1 MVRAPSRLI
10 IRTVRTGAP
19 SGPPYVA
26 SARACVDSPTRQA
39 WLMRDGNVIYGN
51 VIYGS
56 SPGGERQ
63 SEHTDRPRH
72 RPRSHGCVHL
82 AHRAAQTF
90 DNTLHV
96 GDLVQVIR

>member
-1 MVRAPSRLI
+1 MVRAPARLI
-10 IRTVRTGAP
+10 IRTVRIGTP
-19 SGPPYVA
+19 SGPPYAA
-26 SARACVDSPTRQA
+26 SAWACVGLPTRQA
-39 WLMRDGNVIYGN
+39 WLMRDGN